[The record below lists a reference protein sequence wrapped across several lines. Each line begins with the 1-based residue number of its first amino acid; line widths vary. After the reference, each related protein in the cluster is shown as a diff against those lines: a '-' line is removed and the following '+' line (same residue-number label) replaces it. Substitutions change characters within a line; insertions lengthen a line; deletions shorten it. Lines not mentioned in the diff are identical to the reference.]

1 MSARST
7 VLKDGKTQPVA
18 PLTGTSR
25 RNLLLTFR
33 SGALATAV
41 GYSVNLALLPFVL
54 HRVGPEL
61 YGAWATI
68 AALLAVGGLADA
80 GVRTEIVR
88 RVGAANGAQ
97 DDDALVA
104 SVHQGVTLL
113 SVLVGTVCLA
123 GLAAAP
129 VIRSFAF
136 PGGVPGYGG
145 GEVDS
150 LVRATIALLGVTIL
164 ANGYFGV
171 LRGMQRG
178 DVETR
183 AVAAGILAG
192 AVTTVTAVT
201 AGWGLWALFAGSAAQ
216 SAVAFGWQWLGTR
229 RLVPALHLRL
239 VRLSGVGMRGYL
251 ALSGLALLAQVSD
264 VIDNQLDKLVLS
276 HVVGSS
282 AVASFQI
289 GTSLV
294 LQAKVLA
301 VLPLAP
307 LLVAIAELRGRNHQ
321 KMEQLERVMVKA
333 TAVLTS
339 VILGG
344 LFVFAPAFLS
354 LWLGPGQGPAGLA
367 ARLFVVAMAINLS
380 AAPLAFHAFGEGW
393 HRLAATGAV
402 ANMVVNGVLSVSL
415 TLAVGF
421 NGALYGS
428 IAGNLVGAAV
438 FFALMRRRM
447 GTSWASPPVGAL
459 TVGVSAAA
467 LAVFVG
473 AGQVHTWPTLAAS
486 AGVYGAIVL
495 AACVAVERLPLAW
508 LLGRGPVERS
518 PA

>member
-1 MSARST
+1 VSARDT
-7 VLKDGKTQPVA
+7 TLNDGTTKPVG

-33 SGALATAV
+33 NGALATLV

-61 YGAWATI
+61 YGAWTTI

-80 GVRTEIVR
+80 GVRTEVVR
-88 RVGAANGAQ
+88 RVGAANGAG
-97 DDDALVA
+97 DDGALVM

-113 SVLVGTVCLA
+113 AVLAGTVCLA
-123 GLAAAP
+123 GLAVAP

-136 PGGVPGYGG
+136 PAGVPGYGG
-145 GEVDS
+145 SEVDS
-150 LVRATIALLGVTIL
+150 LVRATIVLLGLTIL

-183 AVAAGILAG
+183 AVAAGLIAG
-192 AVTTVTAVT
+192 AGTTVLAVT

-216 SAVAFGWQWLGTR
+216 AALSFGWQWRGTR

-239 VRLSGVGMRGYL
+239 VRLRGVGIRAYL
-251 ALSGLALLAQVSD
+251 ALSGLALMAQVSD
-264 VIDNQLDKLVLS
+264 VVDNQLDKLVLS

-307 LLVAIAELRGRNHQ
+307 LLVAIAELRGRNHER
-321 KMEQLERVMVKA
+321 MEQLERVIVKA

-339 VILGG
+339 VILGS

-354 LWLGPGQGPAGLA
+354 LWLGPGQGAAGLA
-367 ARLFVVAMAINLS
+367 TRLFVVAMAINLS

-415 TLAVGF
+415 TFAVGF

-428 IAGNLVGAAV
+428 IGGNLVGAAV
-438 FFALMRRRM
+438 FFVLMRRRM
-447 GTSWASPPVGAL
+447 GMNWAPPPMGAL
-459 TVGVSAAA
+459 TVGVSATA

-473 AGQVHTWPTLAAS
+473 VGNVHTWPTFVAS
-486 AGVYGAIVL
+486 AAVYGAIVL
-495 AACVAVERLPLAW
+495 AACAAVERLPLAS
-508 LLGRGPVERS
+508 LVGRAPVEPR

>member
-1 MSARST
+1 MNARST
-7 VLKDGKTQPVA
+7 ILEDGKTEPVG
-18 PLTGTSR
+18 PTTGTSR
-25 RNLLLTFR
+25 RTLLLTFR
-33 SGALATAV
+33 SGAIATAV

-54 HRVGPEL
+54 QRIGPEL
-61 YGAWATI
+61 YGTWTTI

-80 GVRTEIVR
+80 GVRTEVVR
-88 RVGAANGAQ
+88 RVGAANGAR
-97 DDDALVA
+97 DEEALVA
-104 SVHQGVTLL
+104 SVHQGLTLL
-113 SVLVGTVCLA
+113 AVLVGSVCLA

-145 GEVDS
+145 AEVDL
-150 LVRATIALLGVTIL
+150 LVRATIALLGVTVL

-178 DVETR
+178 DIETR
-183 AVAAGILAG
+183 GVAAGLVAG
-192 AVTTVTAVT
+192 ALTTVAAV
-201 AGWGLWALFAGSAAQ
+201 AVGWGLWALFAGCAAQ
-216 SAVAFGWQWLGTR
+216 AAVAFGWQWCATR
-229 RLVPALHLRL
+229 KLVPALRLRL
-239 VRLSGVGMRGYL
+239 VRLTGVGMRAYL

-294 LQAKVLA
+294 LQAKALA

-307 LLVAIAELRGRNHQ
+307 LLVAIAELRGRDHERMQ
-321 KMEQLERVMVKA
+321 ELERVIVKA
-333 TAVLTS
+333 TAVLTA
-339 VILGG
+339 VVLGG
-344 LFVFAPAFLS
+344 LFVFAPAFVG

-393 HRLAATGAV
+393 HRLAAAGAA
-402 ANMVVNGVLSVSL
+402 ANILVNGLLSVSL
-415 TLAVGF
+415 TLVLGF

-438 FFALMRRRM
+438 FCGLMRRRM
-447 GTSWASPPVGAL
+447 GTSWARPPMGAL

-473 AGQVHTWPTLAAS
+473 ADKVHTWPTLVAGAA
-486 AGVYGAIVL
+486 VYGAIVL
-495 AACVAVERLPLAW
+495 VACVAVERLPLTW
-508 LLGRGPVERS
+508 LLGRAPVVPGPV
-518 PA
+518 